1 MNRKVGKLEKLLG
14 IRRFISNIF
23 KGKNNMIG
31 ILTEKPSA
39 RANFATALGGVTG
52 VFNNEQYKIVNARGH
67 LYEYLDPD
75 QQVPSNLQ
83 AQYKSWD
90 LSYLPWDETKF
101 SWKRRMK
108 EDTSALLAS
117 LKAELSTCDEIVIAT
132 DVDPSGEGQLL
143 AWEILDELGLHNK
156 KITRMYFADE
166 SEKEL
171 QKAFISRKPIPSMQ
185 TDMEFVKAQY
195 RCQWDM
201 LSMQF
206 TRIATNCAP
215 DRSVLR
221 QGRLKSAMV
230 KITGDGLKAVAEY
243 KKVVKYTNKF
253 RDENGVIYT
262 NPDEPICDNKSDVQA
277 VYHDSPVVTDSTAMK
292 RTAPP
297 KLIDLAGLSSRLSS
311 QGVKAKDVL
320 SVYQKMYEAKIVS
333 YPRTEDKVITP
344 DQFNDMLPLV
354 DRIAAVVGV
363 DTSLLTHRQPRPT
376 HVKTGGAHGANRPG
390 PNVPGA
396 LSDLTKY
403 GACGPAIYE
412 ILAKSFLAMLA
423 EDYEYESQKGH
434 IQDFPK
440 FTGSAS
446 VPKKMGWKLVY
457 SDDDIED
464 DDSKGLGKTGSP
476 YIADVV
482 NPKPP
487 VPSMKW
493 LMKKLE
499 TCDVGTGATRTS
511 TYADVTSDKAKYP
524 LMVERKGKLSMSQ
537 YGQMSYILL
546 NGTLIGDV
554 KMTEQ
559 LNREMREIEAGN
571 MNPADGLY
579 KIRDMV
585 RHDMEV
591 MRGNVATLKA
601 EMPDIEEKG
610 EIQKK
615 DKYEGTWKR
624 KKVSFNREWG
634 GHYFT
639 DDECERLCNGE
650 EIEIHGLISKKT
662 GKPYG
667 VKGKLA
673 KLKYNGHEYVGFD
686 RTGFA
691 DALPNEFCKHRFS
704 DQEKADLLAGKEIY
718 VDGMVN
724 NQGVVFAAKMTYG
737 VKPGDKSGNKSLIL
751 DFSK

>member
-1 MNRKVGKLEKLLG
+1 
-14 IRRFISNIF
+14 
-23 KGKNNMIG
+23 MIG

-39 RANFATALGGVTG
+39 RANFATALGGVIG
-52 VFNNEQYKIVNARGH
+52 VFDGQQYKIVNARGH

-75 QQVPSNLQ
+75 QQVPAALQ
-83 AQYKSWD
+83 SQYKSWD
-90 LSYLPWDETKF
+90 LQHLPWDETQF
-101 SWKRRMK
+101 SWKRREK
-108 EDTSALLAS
+108 RDVGSLLQS
-117 LKAELSTCDEIVIAT
+117 LKSELSGCDEIVIAT
-132 DVDPSGEGQLL
+132 DVDPSGEGELL

-156 KITRMYFADE
+156 RISRMYFVDE
-166 SEKEL
+166 SEKEI
-171 QKAFISRKPIPSMQ
+171 QKAFLSRKQIPSMQ
-185 TDMEFVKAQY
+185 ADMDFVKAQY

-206 TRIATNCAP
+206 TRVATKCAP
-215 DRSVLR
+215 DGSVLR

-262 NPDEPICDNKSDVQA
+262 NPNEPICDKKADVQDI
-277 VYHDSPVVTDSTAMK
+277 YHDSPVVLDNFTIK
-292 RTAPP
+292 HTAPP
-297 KLIDLAGLSSRLSS
+297 KLIDLAGLSSKLSS

-320 SVYQKMYEAKIVS
+320 KVYQQMYEHKIVS

-344 DQFNDMLPLV
+344 DQFKDMMPLV
-354 DRIAAVVGV
+354 DKIAAVVGV
-363 DTSLLTHRQPRPT
+363 DISLLTHRQPRST

-390 PNVPGA
+390 PNVPNA

-412 ILAKSFLAMLA
+412 ILAKNFLAMLA

-434 IQDFPK
+434 IQDYPD

-446 VPKKMGWKLVY
+446 IPKKMGWKLVY
-457 SDDDIED
+457 SDDDVSD
-464 DDSKGLGKTGSP
+464 DASKGLGKMGSP

-487 VPSMKW
+487 VPTMTW

-511 TYADVTSDKAKYP
+511 TYADVTSDKTKFP
-524 LMVERKGKLSMSQ
+524 LLVEKKGKLSMSQ

-546 NGTLIGDV
+546 DGTLIGDV

-559 LNREMREIEAGN
+559 LNQEMRDI
-571 MNPADGLY
+571 ADGKLDPSDGLL
-579 KIRDMV
+579 KIQDMV
-585 RHDMEV
+585 KHDMAV
-591 MRGNVATLKA
+591 MQKNVAVLKS
-601 EMPDIEEKG
+601 EMPDIEEKP
-610 EIQKK
+610 EIIQKT
-615 DKYEGTWKR
+615 KYEGTWKR

-639 DDECERLCNGE
+639 DEECERLCKGE
-650 EIEIHGLISKKT
+650 EIEVHGLISKKT

-667 VKGKLA
+667 IRGKLS
-673 KLKYNGHEYVGFD
+673 KQSYKGHDFVGFE

-691 DALPNEFCKHRFS
+691 NAPSIPDEFCKHRFS
-704 DQEKADLLAGKEIY
+704 DQEKADLLAGKEIF

-724 NQGVVFAAKMTYG
+724 NAGCVFAAKITYG
-737 VKPGDKSGNKSLIL
+737 VKPGDTSKSLIL
-751 DFSK
+751 NFNK